1 MVTAPQR
8 RAVAQTM
15 TDEGLTE
22 RQALRVVQMS
32 ASSFR
37 YQPAP
42 DRNIALRGEIV
53 TLAQRYR
60 RYGAGMI
67 YLKLRQQGLLVNHKR
82 IDRLYAQEKLQLKR
96 REAQEGAE
104 RGLVDGFRLRPQR

>member
-1 MVTAPQR
+1 
-8 RAVAQTM
+8 M
-15 TDEGLTE
+15 TIQGLSE
-22 RQALRVVQMS
+22 RQALRVVQRS

-42 DRNIALRGEIV
+42 DRNRALRGQIV
-53 TLAQRYR
+53 TLAQRHR

-82 IDRLYAQEKLQLKR
+82 VDRLYSQENLKLKR
-96 REAQEGAE
+96 REAQEGADHGSPALGEAQGAE
-104 RGLVDGFRLRPQR
+104 RGLVHGLCRRPQR